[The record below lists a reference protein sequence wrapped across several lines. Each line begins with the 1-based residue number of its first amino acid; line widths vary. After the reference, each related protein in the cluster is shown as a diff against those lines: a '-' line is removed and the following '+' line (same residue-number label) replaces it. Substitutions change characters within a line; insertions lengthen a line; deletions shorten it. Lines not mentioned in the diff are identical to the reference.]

1 VDANAQ
7 AAAGL
12 AGSEVLI
19 RDLLIE
25 DLAQVTRIDAGH
37 TGVAKPSFL
46 EGVFDNFVTAAQGQ
60 ARVGL
65 GAEIDGR
72 LVGYLLGEVRA
83 FEFGSEPCGWV
94 FAVGIDEGHRRRGL
108 ASKLLGAASERFRE
122 LKVETVRTMV
132 RRNDIPVLSFFRRN
146 GFVGGPYVQLERPT
160 GERRS

>member
-1 VDANAQ
+1 MDAKAQ

-37 TGVAKPSFL
+37 TGVAKPSYW

-94 FAVGIDEGHRRRGL
+94 FAVGVDPGHLRGNVATDLLRRACVG
-108 ASKLLGAASERFRE
+108 FRHHGVR
-122 LKVETVRTMV
+122 KVRTMV
-132 RRNDIPVLSFFRRN
+132 ERTDIPLMSFFRHS
-146 GFVGGPYVQLERPT
+146 GFIGGAFYQLEMDL
-160 GERRS
+160 GEEA